1 MGVKSLR
8 PHYQHSKTAATTCQ
22 TTLAHSAS
30 TSPSSPPGKS
40 AVSQSWHHPQGFG
53 RFHYLPG
60 DIIQSRPPATQEHVP
75 ASSPVLTSPDNLA
88 SNSMRE
94 LLPNDGKCMNAVGTP
109 SFPTQE
115 HISVSPSTHFHKLSS
130 DHVHELSKD
139 SRKCYNAI
147 STPSSSL
154 QKQVPTSQSSSFRVL
169 TLPYKLHTTLST
181 WIKNMNT
188 LTSLIDRLQELTSF
202 VPAEHRSR
210 LSNQVVAL
218 RVTSKRQ
225 REQFI
230 EFLQLSEEYADK
242 YYSTSPPRF
251 NNKALFWTICK
262 NAWKLQR
269 SYVERRLVC
278 KCCTSLEQSPLWS
291 VFVRQFRGHFLKTKH
306 CSARCI
312 QC

>member
-1 MGVKSLR
+1 M
-8 PHYQHSKTAATTCQ
+8 H
-22 TTLAHSAS
+22 
-30 TSPSSPPGKS
+30 
-40 AVSQSWHHPQGFG
+40 
-53 RFHYLPG
+53 
-60 DIIQSRPPATQEHVP
+60 
-75 ASSPVLTSPDNLA
+75 
-88 SNSMRE
+88 E
-94 LLPNDGKCMNAVGTP
+94 LLPNDGQCMNAVGTP

-225 REQFI
+225 QERFI
-230 EFLQLSEEYADK
+230 EFLQLSEGMPINI
-242 YYSTSPPRF
+242 YSTFPPRF
-251 NNKALFWTICK
+251 NNKAPFWTICK
-262 NAWKLQR
+262 YAWKLQR
-269 SYVERRLVC
+269 SYVERRIVVRVWNSCHYRAFRAAGKATFFRLP
-278 KCCTSLEQSPLWS
+278 KQSIEAFNLQ
-291 VFVRQFRGHFLKTKH
+291 QFRGRFQRTKP
-306 CSARCI
+306 CSARWA
-312 QC
+312 QYLLTLDNVTWNWTRSGPKRYPA